1 MLRGRLLDW
10 RDLVSRRKAAM
21 RDYQPLASISLAA
34 SGACTLTHPSANPVT
49 LDSPALEV
57 MTDLSK
63 VAAVMID
70 PSASVTAA
78 NDYMIA
84 RAVRSLFVTAAD
96 GRLVGLI
103 TTTDILGE
111 RPVRVVHARGISRN
125 ELVVSD
131 VMTPVDSLVAMR
143 IGDVRAA
150 KVGHI
155 IASLKQ
161 AGRHHELV
169 AETLAG
175 GKTCIRGIFSASQI
189 ARQLGVPLQI
199 SELARTFAEI
209 EEALTVSR

>member
-1 MLRGRLLDW
+1 
-10 RDLVSRRKAAM
+10 M

-34 SGACTLTHPSANPVT
+34 SGACTLAQPAANPVT
-49 LDSPALEV
+49 LDSPALDV

-63 VAAVMID
+63 VAAATIE
-70 PSASVTAA
+70 PSAPVTAA
-78 NDYMIA
+78 NEYMIA
-84 RAVRSLFVTAAD
+84 RAVRSLFVTAPD
-96 GRLVGLI
+96 GHLVGLI

-111 RPVRVVHARGISRN
+111 RPVRMIHARGISRN
-125 ELVVSD
+125 ELLVSD
-131 VMTPVDSLVAMR
+131 VMTPVESIVAMR
-143 IGDVRAA
+143 IEDVRAA

-169 AETLAG
+169 AEKVAG

-199 SELARTFAEI
+199 TELARTFAEI
-209 EEALTVSR
+209 EEALSVSR

>member
-1 MLRGRLLDW
+1 
-10 RDLVSRRKAAM
+10 M

-34 SGACTLTHPSANPVT
+34 SGPCVLAQPAANPVT
-49 LDSPALEV
+49 LDTPALDV

-63 VAAVMID
+63 VAAVTID
-70 PSASVTAA
+70 PSAAVTAA
-78 NDYMIA
+78 NEYMIA

-96 GRLVGLI
+96 GHLVGLV

-111 RPVRVVHARGISRN
+111 RPVRISHARGINRN

-131 VMTPVDSLVAMR
+131 VMTPIDSIVAMR
-143 IGDVRAA
+143 IEDVRAA

-155 IASLKQ
+155 VASLKQ

-169 AETLAG
+169 AEKLPDG
-175 GKTCIRGIFSASQI
+175 RTCIRGIFSASQI

-199 SELARTFAEI
+199 TELARTFAEI
-209 EEALTVSR
+209 EEALSVSR

>member
-1 MLRGRLLDW
+1 
-10 RDLVSRRKAAM
+10 M
-21 RDYQPLASISLAA
+21 RDYQPLAANSLAA
-34 SGACTLTHPSANPVT
+34 SGACILAQPSANAVT

-63 VAAVMID
+63 VAAVTIE
-70 PSASVTAA
+70 PSAPVTVA
-78 NDYMIA
+78 NEYMIG
-84 RAVRSLFVTAAD
+84 RAVRSLFVTASD
-96 GRLVGLI
+96 GHLVGLV

-111 RPVRVVHARGISRN
+111 RPVRAIQARRISRN

-131 VMTPVDSLVAMR
+131 VMTPVDSIVAMR
-143 IGDVRAA
+143 IEDVRAA

-155 IASLKQ
+155 VASLKQ

-169 AETLAG
+169 AERLAD

-199 SELARTFAEI
+199 TELARTFAEI

>member
-1 MLRGRLLDW
+1 
-10 RDLVSRRKAAM
+10 M
-21 RDYQPLASISLAA
+21 RDYQPLASTSLAA
-34 SGACTLTHPSANPVT
+34 SGNCTLAQPLANAVT

-63 VAAVMID
+63 VAAVTIE
-70 PSASVTAA
+70 PSALVTAA
-78 NDYMIA
+78 NEYMVV
-84 RAVRSLFVTAAD
+84 RAVRSLFVTAPD
-96 GRLVGLI
+96 GHLVGLV

-111 RPVRVVHARGISRN
+111 RPLRAMHSRGVSRN

-143 IGDVRAA
+143 IEDVRAA

-155 IASLKQ
+155 VASLKQ

-169 AETLAG
+169 AERLAG

-199 SELARTFAEI
+199 TELARTFAEI